1 MYQGRRR
8 GFSVPG
14 RIKVVVTMH
23 DTGTRTGSKVLARNT
38 ATAHT
43 VTNKLASRLATK
55 YVERRLGES

>member
-1 MYQGRRR
+1 
-8 GFSVPG
+8 
-14 RIKVVVTMH
+14 MH
-23 DTGTRTGSKVLARNT
+23 NTGTRTGSKVLARNT